1 MALVTFVND
10 SAPYLNAQNLN
21 NNFNELD
28 NKHNYSTTEKV
39 IGKWVDNKPIYQVV
53 LTGTIND
60 SSILL
65 QNVDTLVNAYGT
77 VYMNGNTRPINYY
90 ELYNNLQYFWN
101 LRLNSNKLYMACVV
115 AGQPYNPTNCNITLE
130 YTKTTD

>member
-1 MALVTFVND
+1 MALVEFVDD

-28 NKHNYSTTEKV
+28 NKHNYSTTEKI
-39 IGKWVDNKPIYQVV
+39 IGKWIDNKPIYRKVF
-53 LTGTIND
+53 TGTIND
-60 SSILL
+60 STTLL

-77 VYMNGNTRPINYY
+77 ADMNYVTRTLNYY
-90 ELYNNLQYFWN
+90 EIYNNLQYFVHV
-101 LRLNSNKLYMACVV
+101 RLSSNNVNFICTS
-115 AGQPYNPTNCNITLE
+115 AGQSYNPTNCKIILE